1 MEDLKT
7 LLDFLD
13 NASPEVIFQNLKAI
27 QDKKL
32 KEKLALKL
40 NEKYGTNGLD
50 LEELRLYQYR
60 KLTFPVSKKAI
71 KESLEEII
79 KEHKWKLG
87 NITKKN

>member
-32 KEKLALKL
+32 KEKLVLKL
-40 NEKYGTNGLD
+40 NEKYGTNDLS

-79 KEHKWKLG
+79 KES
-87 NITKKN
+87 